1 MAEKKPPGKKSSQTP
16 AAAAALRT
24 LQEAEEKVAIETR
37 RSIAIQQQRERSLR
51 ELASLTAQID
61 AIEARLHE
69 GADVTDLQNDIDG
82 LSQRVV
88 SVVGNTNAM
97 LTPHPTI
104 DDTRKPLSR
113 PQHIPPLEIVDRFH
127 KDTHDGGSYKK
138 RRKRVSLKNRKLRR
152 SSKRLLK

>member
-1 MAEKKPPGKKSSQTP
+1 MAEKKPPEKKSSQTP

-24 LQEAEEKVAIETR
+24 LQEAEARVEIETR

-69 GADVTDLQNDIDG
+69 GADVTDLQNNIDG

-104 DDTRKPLSR
+104 DDTRKPLPR
-113 PQHIPPLEIVDRFH
+113 QHIPPVQIVDRFH
-127 KDTHDGGSYKK
+127 KDRHDGGSYKK

-152 SSKRLLK
+152 NSKRLLK